1 MIITA
6 DILKQ
11 IAPGSKKSAYKFLT
25 PLADCMNDYFP
36 RYGID
41 TKAECCHFIAQ
52 AAHETDSFNSLQEYA
67 TGDAYDTRVDLGNT
81 PEKDGDGRLY
91 KGRGIFMVTGA
102 ANYRRAT
109 ISWNESGRPH
119 IDFMANP
126 NLLSE
131 PGYAVWSA
139 CDYWAH
145 HDFNTIANMGDHVL
159 IKVKHQKKIKYVHPV
174 EYITLRINGG
184 FLGLEERKGFYQ
196 KAKEVVL

>member
-11 IAPGSKKSAYKFLT
+11 IAPGSKKSGYKLLA
-25 PLADCMNDYFP
+25 PLADRMNDYFP
-36 RYGID
+36 HYGID
-41 TKAECCHFIAQ
+41 TKSEYCHFIAQ
-52 AAHETDSFNSLQEYA
+52 AAYETDSFNSLQEYA

-81 PEKDGDGRLY
+81 PQKDGDGRLY

-102 ANYRRAT
+102 ANYTRAT
-109 ISWNESGRPH
+109 ISWNESGRSH
-119 IDFMANP
+119 VDFRGNP
-126 NLLSE
+126 TLLAE
-131 PGYAVWSA
+131 PNYAVWSA

-159 IKVKHQKKIKYVHPV
+159 IKVKYQKKIKYIHPV

-184 FLGLEERKGFYQ
+184 FNGLDEREMFYERC
-196 KAKEVVL
+196 KAIIN